1 MKLKTRF
8 RAATVN
14 DCPKI
19 ARLFSIAS
27 DGVADYVWST
37 LQADYPSLSLIE
49 IGTKRYAEDQ
59 TDFSYRNCVVVEC
72 DDVIG
77 MMVTFPIQASEAE
90 SEHNSEVANN
100 SEVSSSET
108 NVLAPYYCLK
118 LKALETWY
126 IAGLALFPEFRV
138 QGIGTQLLSIA
149 RQQAQKQRFQKLSL
163 LAFEQNE
170 RAVKLYKRNGF
181 EVIECMSVV
190 PHELIHYTGNVLLM
204 TAPI

>member
-19 ARLFSIAS
+19 AQLFSIAS
-27 DGVADYVWST
+27 GGVADYIWST
-37 LQADYPSLSLIE
+37 LQADYPSLSLME
-49 IGTKRYAEDQ
+49 IGTKRYAEGE
-59 TDFSYRNCVVVEC
+59 TDFSYRNSVVVEC

-77 MMVTFPIQASEAE
+77 MMVTFPVQASEAE

-108 NVLAPYYCLK
+108 NVLAPYYRLK

-126 IAGLALFPEFRV
+126 IGGLALFPEFRV
-138 QGIGTQLLSIA
+138 QGIGSHLLSIA
-149 RQQAQKQRFQKLSL
+149 RQQAQEQGFPELSL
-163 LAFEQNE
+163 LTFEQNE

-181 EVIECMSVV
+181 KVIESTAVV
-190 PHELIHYTGNVLLM
+190 PHELIHYTGNILLM
-204 TAPI
+204 TAHI

>member
-19 ARLFSIAS
+19 AQLFSIAS
-27 DGVADYVWST
+27 GGVADYIWST
-37 LQADYPSLSLIE
+37 LQADYPSLSLME

-59 TDFSYRNCVVVEC
+59 TDFSYRNVVVVEC

-77 MMVTFPIQASEAE
+77 MMMTFPVQASKAK
-90 SEHNSEVANN
+90 SERNAEVANN
-100 SEVSSSET
+100 SEGSLSET
-108 NVLAPYYCLK
+108 NVLAPYYRLK

-126 IAGLALFPEFRV
+126 IGGLALFPEFRV
-138 QGIGTQLLSIA
+138 QGIGTQLLYIA
-149 RQQAQKQRFQKLSL
+149 RQQAQEQGFTELSL

-170 RAVKLYKRNGF
+170 RALKLYKRNGF
-181 EVIECMSVV
+181 KVIECTVVV

-204 TAPI
+204 TAHI